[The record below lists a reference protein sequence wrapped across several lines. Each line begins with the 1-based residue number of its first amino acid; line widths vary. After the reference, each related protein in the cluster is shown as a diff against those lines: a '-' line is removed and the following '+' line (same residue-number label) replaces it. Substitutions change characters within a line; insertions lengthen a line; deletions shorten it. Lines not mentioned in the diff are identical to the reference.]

1 MTLKLELDLSKCCAC
16 GACAIACMDQ
26 NDLELSTGVRPFR
39 TVFRQEDRKRG
50 IIDYYSIACM
60 HCDNAPCITACP
72 SGCLYKDEETGL
84 TLYDNTMCIG
94 CHSCAMACPFGAPT
108 FGPDN
113 KMRKCDGCID
123 RIRAGLLPACV
134 KGCTFDALK
143 LVKADENP
151 VPEEYSLVARCAV
164 LSDSQK

>member
-1 MTLKLELDLSKCCAC
+1 MKLKLELDLSKCCAC

-26 NDLELSTGVRPFR
+26 NDIDLSTGVRPYR
-39 TVFRQEDRKRG
+39 VVFRQEDFRKG
-50 IIDYYSIACM
+50 DIAYYSMSCM
-60 HCDNAPCITACP
+60 HCDNAPCVTACP

-84 TLYDNTMCIG
+84 TLYDNTRCIG

-113 KMRKCDGCID
+113 KMRKCDGCIN
-123 RIRAGLLPACV
+123 RIRAGLKPACV
-134 KGCTFDALK
+134 KGCTFDALQ
-143 LVKADENP
+143 LVDVDENP
-151 VPEEYSLVARCAV
+151 VPCAYSLVAACAE